1 MNEAF
6 VVSDYDSELSD
17 VVAPY
22 FTKNSKGEWE
32 PNKEQLSQFYF
43 YEFPESHPMRKKG
56 YKYSFKM
63 YGDGVATLC
72 TDINDLKTKLETA
85 INDFSAK
92 GLDNA
97 VQLAYTF
104 AEEYKAANGQPD
116 KINYNNLVKGNAEQQ
131 AIIRN
136 EISHYLESGEF
147 ELNLD
152 ETYLKQGYL
161 L

>member
-1 MNEAF
+1 
-6 VVSDYDSELSD
+6 
-17 VVAPY
+17 
-22 FTKNSKGEWE
+22 
-32 PNKEQLSQFYF
+32 
-43 YEFPESHPMRKKG
+43 
-56 YKYSFKM
+56 M

-72 TDINDLKTKLETA
+72 TDINDLRSKLESA

-97 VQLAYTF
+97 VQLAYAF

-147 ELNLD
+147 ELNID
-152 ETYLKQGYL
+152 KTYLDQGYL